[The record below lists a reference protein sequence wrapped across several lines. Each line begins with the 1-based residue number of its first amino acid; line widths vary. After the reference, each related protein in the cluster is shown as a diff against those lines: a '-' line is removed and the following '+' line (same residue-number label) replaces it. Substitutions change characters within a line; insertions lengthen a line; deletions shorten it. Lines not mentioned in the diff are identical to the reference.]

1 MSAEL
6 DNLRDE
12 NRRLKSIVKSYEDRE
27 AQRTEHKKDLRISIL
42 KFLAVLIIIAV
53 WLNSI
58 GYTWNDFI
66 GRH

>member
-1 MSAEL
+1 MGEEL
-6 DNLRDE
+6 DNLKDE

-27 AQRTEHKKDLRISIL
+27 LERTKYKRDLRKDTLI
-42 KFLAVLIIIAV
+42 FLAVLIIIAV

>member
-1 MSAEL
+1 MGEEL
-6 DNLRDE
+6 DNLKDE
-12 NRRLKSIVKSYEDRE
+12 NRRLKTIVKSYEDRDSE
-27 AQRTEHKKDLRISIL
+27 RIKHKKDLRKDTL

-66 GRH
+66 DRH

>member
-1 MSAEL
+1 MGEEL
-6 DNLRDE
+6 DNLKDE
-12 NRRLKSIVKSYEDRE
+12 NRRLKSIVKSYEDRDSE
-27 AQRTEHKKDLRISIL
+27 RTKYKRDLRKDTL